1 MRQTQPWRPL
11 LLSLLVGSIGLT
23 CAFAPSPSIQRASTA
38 TFVRQTESSGRI
50 RRPLPSRLFAD
61 SNDDDDDDDDD
72 FTAAEYG
79 SRMQTRADGRN
90 RENVDN
96 KSDDDSNTAGG
107 GGILQRFLSP
117 RIDDPGLPLTDV
129 LLAQIVAPTLQIYY
143 VALTHSPNPSWLVP
157 VGSYFGEAPEL
168 APRGSLLAPAL
179 IHGAGLAVCWLAG
192 ALAARSWEREA
203 FTVKP
208 MKEGGGPLDLLGR
221 YDNVLFRLFQ
231 AGAFAS
237 GILILSTQTD
247 LLLEFGR
254 YVQYGESD
262 STDLR
267 LAVAT
272 VEVVSDIFWEAVV
285 IGTWRIIHANFM
297 STPTNWERRF

>member
-1 MRQTQPWRPL
+1 MARLYPVL
-11 LLSLLVGSIGLT
+11 LGALLSFVGRT
-23 CAFAPSPSIQRASTA
+23 FAFAPSPSIHGAAA
-38 TFVRQTESSGRI
+38 TGRRCRRTESSGRI
-50 RRPLPSRLFAD
+50 RRPPRLLAD
-61 SNDDDDDDDDD
+61 SNDDDDD
-72 FTAAEYG
+72 FAPAEYG
-79 SRMQTRADGRN
+79 SRMQTLSEKGGIDDDGEADG
-90 RENVDN
+90 
-96 KSDDDSNTAGG
+96 S
-107 GGILQRFLSP
+107 GILRRFLSP

-129 LLAQIVAPTLQIYY
+129 LLAQVVAPTLQIYT
-143 VALTHSPNPSWLVP
+143 VALTRGPNPSWLVP
-157 VGSYFGEAPEL
+157 VSSYLGEAPEL

-203 FTVKP
+203 FTVLP
-208 MKEGGGPLDLLGR
+208 PDDGEGSGVGLLGR
-221 YDNVLFRLFQ
+221 YGTVLSRLFQ

-237 GILILSTQTD
+237 GVLILSTQTD

-272 VEVVSDIFWEAVV
+272 VEVASDIFWEAVV

>member
-1 MRQTQPWRPL
+1 MARHPL
-11 LLSLLVGSIGLT
+11 LLWALLSVVFGSVGRT
-23 CAFAPSPSIQRASTA
+23 CAFTPSPSIQRASTA
-38 TFVRQTESSGRI
+38 SFVRQTESSGRI
-50 RRPLPSRLFAD
+50 RRPLSRLFAD

-72 FTAAEYG
+72 DDFTAADYG
-79 SRMQTRADGRN
+79 SRMQTRARDSRGS
-90 RENVDN
+90 
-96 KSDDDSNTAGG
+96 KQDDDSSIAG

-117 RIDDPGLPLTDV
+117 RVDDPGLPLTDV
-129 LLAQIVAPTLQIYY
+129 LLAQIVAPTLQVYY
-143 VALTHSPNPSWLVP
+143 VALARSPNPSWLVP
-157 VGSYFGEAPEL
+157 MSSYFGEAPEL

-208 MKEGGGPLDLLGR
+208 QVEGGGPLDLVGR

-285 IGTWRIIHANFM
+285 IGTWRIIHAKFM